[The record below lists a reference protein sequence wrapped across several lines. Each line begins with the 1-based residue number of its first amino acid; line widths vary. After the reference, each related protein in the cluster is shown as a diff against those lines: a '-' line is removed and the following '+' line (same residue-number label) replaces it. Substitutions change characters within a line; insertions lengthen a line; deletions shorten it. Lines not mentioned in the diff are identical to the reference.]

1 MADERPQYQYG
12 TGTIGGQQFHWGS
25 GTPGKYW
32 SIPYGDYPVTP
43 NAPTGAWAHQAG
55 AIPIANNVIPDP
67 QLGRNRIGI
76 MIHSGSA
83 PDLDTLYTQGCF
95 KVAPQEWPG
104 VRAEILKE
112 ASNGPL
118 YLHVQPGGVAA
129 FTNTK
134 TFSQAGD
141 QTPAANAN
149 TAANTAAAPSANSSG
164 PQSPPPQG
172 TTLNSNNVIDTLSRN
187 IAGIESGGQK
197 NPYDALNPDTHAI
210 GKYQVMPSNVPGWTQ
225 AATGQSMTPDE
236 FKASPSAQEAVFRD
250 QMQRNLQ
257 LYGPKDAASIWFT
270 GKPYNVAGGAA
281 TDANKTTNASYV
293 ARATAGLDDSGTF
306 QPSQAPGPMDPSAQ
320 AGGPGAPL
328 GTPGSTV
335 NPPIPTTP
343 GTTINSTPAV
353 AGVPTSQWGQ
363 VGQNLKKTLG
373 LPEDGSQDQ
382 GQQDVKPSPMIGPT
396 PQAHNVSPLLG
407 SPQTYA
413 QRMAGVNQPMTWGSA
428 PPGQMPGA
436 GYGVQAQPSVYGT
449 SLMSNLGRSLDPQ
462 WMNSWG
468 T

>member
-1 MADERPQYQYG
+1 MADGDRPQYQYG

-25 GTPGKYW
+25 GMPGKYW

-76 MIHSGSA
+76 MIHSGSS
-83 PDLDTLYTQGCF
+83 DSLDQLYTQGCF
-95 KVAPQEWPG
+95 KVAPQEWPT

-112 ASNGPL
+112 ADNGPL

-134 TFSQAGD
+134 TFSQASSD
-141 QTPAANAN
+141 TPAANAN
-149 TAANTAAAPSANSSG
+149 AAANTTANAPS
-164 PQSPPPQG
+164 QSAQG
-172 TTLNSNNVIDTLSRN
+172 TTLNSNNVIDTLSKN
-187 IAGIESGGQK
+187 IAGIESGGYK

-225 AATGQSMTPDE
+225 AALGQSMTPDE

-270 GKPYNVAGGAA
+270 GKPYNIAGGDA

-306 QPSQAPGPMDPSAQ
+306 QPSQAPGPIDPSIIAH
-320 AGGPGAPL
+320 GG
-328 GTPGSTV
+328 TS
-335 NPPIPTTP
+335 PPIPTTP

-353 AGVPTSQWGQ
+353 AGVSTSQWGQ

-373 LPEDGSQDQ
+373 LPDDDSQGQ
-382 GQQDVKPSPMIGPT
+382 GQQDSKPSPMIGPS
-396 PQAHNVSPLLG
+396 PQAHTASLLG
-407 SPQTYA
+407 NPQAYA
-413 QRMAGVNQPMTWGSA
+413 QRMAALNQPMTWGSA
-428 PPGQMPGA
+428 PPGQMPGT
-436 GYGVQAQPSVYGT
+436 GYGQQAQPSVYGT
-449 SLMSNLGRSLDPQ
+449 SLMSNLGRSLDPM

>member
-1 MADERPQYQYG
+1 MADDDRPQYQHG
-12 TGTIGGQQFHWGS
+12 VGTIGGSQFHWGS
-25 GTPGKYW
+25 GEPGKYW

-43 NAPTGAWAHQAG
+43 NAPTGAWAHSVG

-67 QLGRNRIGI
+67 LLGRNRIGI

-83 PDLDTLYTQGCF
+83 ANLDELYTQGCF

-112 ASNGPL
+112 ADNGPL

-134 TFSQAGD
+134 TFSQASSD
-141 QTPAANAN
+141 TPAANAN
-149 TAANTAAAPSANSSG
+149 AAANTTANAPS
-164 PQSPPPQG
+164 QSAQG

-225 AATGQSMTPDE
+225 AALGQSMTPDE

-270 GKPYNVAGGAA
+270 GKPYNVAGGAV

-293 ARATAGLDDSGTF
+293 ARATAGLNDSGTF

-335 NPPIPTTP
+335 NPPIPSTP
-343 GTTINSTPAV
+343 GTTINSTPV
-353 AGVPTSQWGQ
+353 AGAAGIGGQ
-363 VGQNLKKTLG
+363 LGQLSKDPNVKAMLG
-373 LPEDGSQDQ
+373 LPDDDSQ
-382 GQQDVKPSPMIGPT
+382 GQGQDIKPSPMIQG
-396 PQAHNVSPLLG
+396 
-407 SPQTYA
+407 
-413 QRMAGVNQPMTWGSA
+413 
-428 PPGQMPGA
+428 PGA
-436 GYGVQAQPSVYGT
+436 RKRLAVA
-449 SLMSNLGRSLDPQ
+449 
-462 WMNSWG
+462 
-468 T
+468 

>member
-1 MADERPQYQYG
+1 
-12 TGTIGGQQFHWGS
+12 
-25 GTPGKYW
+25 
-32 SIPYGDYPVTP
+32 
-43 NAPTGAWAHQAG
+43 
-55 AIPIANNVIPDP
+55 
-67 QLGRNRIGI
+67 
-76 MIHSGSA
+76 
-83 PDLDTLYTQGCF
+83 
-95 KVAPQEWPG
+95 
-104 VRAEILKE
+104 
-112 ASNGPL
+112 
-118 YLHVQPGGVAA
+118 
-129 FTNTK
+129 
-134 TFSQAGD
+134 
-141 QTPAANAN
+141 
-149 TAANTAAAPSANSSG
+149 
-164 PQSPPPQG
+164 
-172 TTLNSNNVIDTLSRN
+172 
-187 IAGIESGGQK
+187 
-197 NPYDALNPDTHAI
+197 
-210 GKYQVMPSNVPGWTQ
+210 MPSNVPGWTQ

-320 AGGPGAPL
+320 AGGPGAPP

-373 LPEDGSQDQ
+373 LPEDDSQAQ

-396 PQAHNVSPLLG
+396 PQARNVSPLLG

-436 GYGVQAQPSVYGT
+436 GYGVQAQPSVFGT
-449 SLMSNLGRSLDPQ
+449 SLMSNLGRSLDPM